1 MRPDAYTS
9 HERGRVRRTP
19 SGFWAFFPAE
29 TPRRLSLSDEVVKL
43 LDEATGAVH
52 RLGGVGRLIPNPHLL
67 IGPHLRLE
75 AVLSSRIEGTK
86 TDVGQ
91 LLRFEVGH
99 APSPEEADDALE
111 VSNYVVA
118 MEHGLARLRDGFPVS
133 VRLLREMHERLLHGV
148 RGQHRRPG
156 ELRSSPVWIGG
167 STLEDAVFVPP
178 PPDEMKVA
186 LDDLELF
193 LHDRDLPLLVQLAVA
208 HYQFEVIHPFLDG
221 NGRIGRLLI
230 PLMLVLHDALPQPLL
245 YLSAYFEQHRS
256 EYYDHLL
263 VTSQNGDL
271 MPWLAFF
278 LRGVRRQARDSEERT
293 VRLVELQHQLR
304 NDLLD
309 DGRPSSV
316 VRLAEQLFS
325 VPVVTAARVEALIGV
340 TRPTAQAAIDALVE
354 RGDLIETTGR
364 ERNRVYE
371 APAIFD
377 AVYGAVDVPESNV
390 ESQLPLHFDDQP

>member
-1 MRPDAYTS
+1 MRPDAFTS
-9 HERGRVRRTP
+9 TDRGRVRKTAE
-19 SGFWAFFPAE
+19 GFWAFHPSDV
-29 TPRRLSLSDEVVKL
+29 PRRLPLSDEVVKL
-43 LDEATGAVH
+43 LDDATGAVH

-75 AVLSSRIEGTK
+75 AVLSSKIEGTK

-91 LLRFEVGH
+91 LLRYEAGQ
-99 APSPEEADDALE
+99 APPGDATDDAVE
-111 VSNYVVA
+111 VNNYIVA
-118 MEHGLARLRDGFPVS
+118 MEHGLARVRDDFPLS
-133 VRLLREMHERLLHGV
+133 IRLFREMHEILLSGV

-156 ELRSSPVWIGG
+156 ELRTSPVWIGG
-167 STLEDAVFVPP
+167 STLNDAVFVPP
-178 PPDEMKVA
+178 PPDDMQRA
-186 LDDLELF
+186 LTDLEKF
-193 LHDRDLPLLVQLAVA
+193 LHETDLPLLVQLALA

-230 PLMLVLHDALPQPLL
+230 PLMLVLRDALPQPLL

-263 VTSQNGDL
+263 STSQKGDL

-304 NDLLD
+304 TDLLD
-309 DGRPSSV
+309 EGRPNSV
-316 VRLAEQLFS
+316 IRLGELLFAA
-325 VPVVTAARVEALIGV
+325 PVVTTARVGSMIGV

-354 RGDLIETTGR
+354 RGDLTEVTGR
-364 ERNRVYE
+364 ARGRIYE
-371 APAIFD
+371 SRSIFE
-377 AVYGAVDVPESNV
+377 AVYGSISIEESTVDP
-390 ESQLPLHFDDQP
+390 QLPLVHPGD